1 MDKLQWEMLKRIP
14 NEERG
19 PITTKGLY
27 AALSREFQ
35 GEISDSAFTRK
46 LQRNLRI
53 LADVIGPDFV
63 LDSPKKGKAK
73 GITKK
78 KLPKPAEHKVK
89 EFSAYWRKGAPPLK
103 VSGLSTD
110 EVIAF
115 GVLQKQGVNLLPN
128 NARDALSGFFKTAST
143 EAAAIAQENGVSK
156 SKSKSMAESWL
167 ERIFHL
173 PDLIAFTRPEISP
186 TVEKS
191 IHEALLQGS
200 LLEIEYNNQA
210 AIIVQPQAIIQQG
223 VRSYLVANTRG
234 TTGRLTNFTMHR
246 IKRATVTM
254 GEYVPTSIS
263 TVEKHIK
270 KNIGYPNFDQ
280 ELIGAPIELKLY
292 VDASSQWLK
301 ETMLSENQKT
311 YPDPKSSDDLPDAER
326 PYYLEA
332 TVPLTER
339 LIHWILS
346 MSYHVEVISPLHVRM
361 RLKNDLKLAAN
372 LY

>member
-1 MDKLQWEMLKRIP
+1 MDQLQWEMLKRIP

-19 PITTKGLY
+19 PITTNCLFS
-27 AALSREFQ
+27 ALSREFK
-35 GEISDSAFTRK
+35 GEISDKSFTKK

-53 LADVIGPDFV
+53 LSDVIGPDFV
-63 LDSPKKGKAK
+63 LESPKEAKAK
-73 GITKK
+73 GVTRKK
-78 KLPKPAEHKVK
+78 PPKTPGHKVK

-115 GVLQKQGVNLLPN
+115 GVLQKQGINLLPK
-128 NARDALSGFFKTAST
+128 NARDALSGFFKAAST
-143 EAAAIAQENGVSK
+143 EAAAIAHEQGVSK

-186 TVEKS
+186 EVEKS
-191 IHEALLQGS
+191 VHEALLQGS
-200 LLEIEYNNQA
+200 LLEIEYNNQP

-223 VRSYLVANTRG
+223 VRSYLVANSRG
-234 TTGRLTNFTMHR
+234 TTGRLANYTMHR
-246 IKRATVTM
+246 IKRAKVTM
-254 GEYVPTSIS
+254 GEYVPTSMT

-280 ELIGAPIELKLY
+280 ELIGAPIELKLF

-311 YPDPKSSDDLPDAER
+311 YPDPKSSQDLPDTER
-326 PYYLEA
+326 PFYLEA

-346 MSYHVEVISPLHVRM
+346 MSYHVEVISPPHVKM